1 MMTTVK
7 RSTTGIGSLPHHN
20 IDAAL
25 GYSFQMGIPF
35 LPQIPIRN
43 PWEFMIAQ
51 ALEELPGLQAETD
64 GTATLD
70 LDIWTSRAKDLS
82 RRLNEAFHQ
91 GVENPSAFEAFEPSA
106 SVSSSWQPF
115 LWELVE
121 RKITFAKIQIAG
133 PITAQWSLRLLESA
147 RDEKSKI
154 QKGIFAIE
162 RFPDLTSQIY
172 RFILA
177 RSLAMTRRLQANGI
191 QPLLYLDEPALYSL
205 SLENPRHVLALQEL
219 KLLIQTLKKE
229 GVWVGLHCC
238 SNTVWDALLGPT
250 GLGIH
255 YLSIDTEL
263 SLKSLLTT
271 PSQTLENFIRSGG
284 RLSLG
289 VIPTS
294 RSSDLHSLQI
304 QELFAHLLDKFSGK
318 WGNQPELVKK
328 TLAEAI
334 YTPACGLALHN
345 VSDSEL
351 VLETLNE
358 FFDFC
363 TSTLF
368 SQASGSAP

>member
-1 MMTTVK
+1 MMTTVN

-20 IDAAL
+20 IDTAL
-25 GYSFQMGIPF
+25 AYSFQMGIPF

-43 PWEFMIAQ
+43 PWEFMLAQ
-51 ALEELPGLQAETD
+51 ALEELPGLQAEKD
-64 GTATLD
+64 GTVTLD
-70 LDIWTSRAKDLS
+70 LDIWTSRAKTLTD
-82 RRLNEAFHQ
+82 RLNESFHR
-91 GVENPSAFEAFEPSA
+91 GVENPSAFESFEPSA
-106 SVSSSWQPF
+106 AVSSSWQPF

-121 RKITFAKIQIAG
+121 RKTTLAKIQIAG

-147 RDEKSKI
+147 RDQNSKI
-154 QKGIFAIE
+154 RKGIFAIDH
-162 RFPDLTSQIY
+162 FPDLTTQIY
-172 RFILA
+172 QFILA
-177 RSLAMTRRLQANGI
+177 RSLAMTRRLQAHGI

-219 KLLIQTLKKE
+219 KLLIQTLRKE

-238 SNTVWDALLGPT
+238 SNTVWDALLGPS

-263 SLKSLLTT
+263 SLKSLLTV
-271 PSQTLENFIRSGG
+271 PGHALENFIRSGG

-289 VIPTS
+289 VIPTT
-294 RSSDLHSLQI
+294 RSSVLHSLQI
-304 QELFAHLLDKFSGK
+304 QDLFAHLLDQFSEK
-318 WGNQPELVKK
+318 WGNQPQLVKK

-334 YTPACGLALHN
+334 YTPACGLALHS

-351 VLETLNE
+351 VLEILNE

-363 TSTLF
+363 DSTLMDR
-368 SQASGSAP
+368 SLGSAQ